1 MLSQGYSL
9 ITGASRGIGR
19 AVALQLA
26 AQGHALILM
35 GRDTQALADV
45 AALCRALQQQFVA
58 SHLVAEVDSADGIIT
73 AAAMP
78 QVAGQ
83 QHYHVQHKEPVICI
97 AQDLNDQLQVRH
109 ALQAYMTQPLN
120 HFIHCAGIMPQGHLA
135 MTRAS
140 EMELLW
146 QTNVHSAVGLAQLA
160 SKWMLRHKPTA
171 AQPCS
176 MVLLGSKIGEVGA
189 AGQSIYAASKAA
201 ISGFTKALA
210 KELGPCH
217 IRVNCVAPGFICT
230 DLTSGYTE
238 QQRQQLIARISLGRL
253 GQPDDVA
260 GVIAFLCSAAARY
273 MTGQVIEVDGGFTV

>member
-1 MLSQGYSL
+1 MLNQGYSL

-45 AALCRALQQQFVA
+45 AALCRALQQSPVA
-58 SHLVAEVDSADGIIT
+58 AVQDNAVGAMSAAVRQND
-73 AAAMP
+73 
-78 QVAGQ
+78 AGQ
-83 QHYHVQHKEPVICI
+83 LQCEEHNQEPHKERVVCI
-97 AQDLNDQLQVRH
+97 AQDLNDQLQVRN
-109 ALQAYMTQPLN
+109 ALQLHMTQPLH

-146 QTNVHSAVGLAQLA
+146 QTNVHSTIGLAQLA

-189 AGQSIYAASKAA
+189 AGQTIYAASKAA

-230 DLTSGYTE
+230 DLTSSYTE

-260 GVIAFLCSAAARY
+260 GVITFLCSGGARY
-273 MTGQVIEVDGGFTV
+273 ITGQVIEVDGGFSV

>member
-1 MLSQGYSL
+1 MLNQGYSL

-35 GRDTQALADV
+35 GRDTQALAEV
-45 AALCRALQQQFVA
+45 AALCRALQQQCVA
-58 SHLVAEVDSADGIIT
+58 SPVAAVQDSADGAIT
-73 AAAMP
+73 AAAL
-78 QVAGQ
+78 QNEKGQ
-83 QHYHVQHKEPVICI
+83 QQHNPQQKERVVCI
-97 AQDLNDQLQVRH
+97 AQDLNDQLQVRN
-109 ALQAYMTQPLN
+109 ALQPYMTQPLH

-146 QTNVHSAVGLAQLA
+146 QTNVHSALGLAQLA

-189 AGQSIYAASKAA
+189 AGQTIYAASKAA

-260 GVIAFLCSAAARY
+260 GVIAFLCSAGARY
-273 MTGQVIEVDGGFTV
+273 ITGQVIEVDGGFTV

>member
-1 MLSQGYSL
+1 MLNQGYSL

-35 GRDTQALADV
+35 GRDTQALAEV
-45 AALCRALQQQFVA
+45 AALCRALQQSPVA
-58 SHLVAEVDSADGIIT
+58 AVQDNAVGT
-73 AAAMP
+73 MNAAVR
-78 QVAGQ
+78 QNDAGQ
-83 QHYHVQHKEPVICI
+83 LQCEEHNQEQHKERVVCI
-97 AQDLNDQLQVRH
+97 AQDLNDQLQVRN
-109 ALQAYMTQPLN
+109 ALQPYMTQPLH

-146 QTNVHSAVGLAQLA
+146 QTNVHSTIGLAQLA

-189 AGQSIYAASKAA
+189 AGQTIYAASKAA

-260 GVIAFLCSAAARY
+260 GVITFLCSGGARY
-273 MTGQVIEVDGGFTV
+273 ITGQVIEVDGGFSV